1 MRGRTVLTGLLLVV
15 LLGVAG
21 CGFGSSGPVAAPGQG
36 VGTQLDGAIPAAIT
50 DLRLVDST
58 GHARHL
64 SDFAGKV
71 VVISDSM
78 SLCQES
84 CPLDTATVVRTA
96 RAVAAAGLSSKVE
109 FLTVTVDPVRDTVP
123 QLAAYRKLYDGP
135 ANWLA
140 LTGSP
145 ADVQALWKYF
155 GVYTK
160 KVADDVR
167 PPTNWRTGKPLTYDI
182 EHSDEV
188 FFLDAHGHERFILE
202 GMPAV
207 AGRSAIPGKLYKF
220 LSKQG
225 RGNVNHPAAA
235 DWTEPQAVSVLSWL
249 HNKRVAA

>member
-1 MRGRTVLTGLLLVV
+1 MTGLLFVV
-15 LLGVAG
+15 LLAVAG
-21 CGFGSSGPVAAPGQG
+21 CGFGSSGSIAAPGIG
-36 VGTQLDGAIPAAIT
+36 VGTQLDGALPAGIAN
-50 DLRLVDST
+50 LPLVDSS
-58 GHARHL
+58 GHIRHL
-64 SDFAGKV
+64 ADFTGKV
-71 VVISDSM
+71 VVVSDSM

-96 RAVAAAGLSSKVE
+96 RALDAAGLSDDVE
-109 FLTVTVDPVRDTVP
+109 FLTITVDPVRDTVP

-135 ANWLA
+135 ANWLT
-140 LTGSP
+140 LTGRP
-145 ADVQALWKYF
+145 TDVAALWKYF

-160 KVADDVR
+160 KVPDDVP

-188 FFLDAHGHERFILE
+188 FFLDARGHERFLLE

-207 AGRSAIPGKLYKF
+207 AGPSAIPSKLYKF

-235 DWTEPQAVSVLSWL
+235 DWTEPQAVGVLSWL
-249 HNKRVAA
+249 LDRHVAA